1 MARTPRTRRTK
12 HRGNAAGMIE
22 SRGRTGRKPT
32 TTEKG
37 SSARGSSSRG
47 SSSGSS
53 SSGSRKNRFDRAP
66 TWKSAAVRAV
76 IAAAVVYAIST
87 VLLNKHA
94 SALNNLV
101 LVPIVLIVYM
111 PMIYY
116 TDLFLYRRRLRKK
129 AEAR

>member
-1 MARTPRTRRTK
+1 MARNTRTRRTK

-32 TTEKG
+32 ATEKG
-37 SSARGSSSRG
+37 SSDRGGGSRG
-47 SSSGSS
+47 S
-53 SSGSRKNRFDRAP
+53 SSGSRKNRFDKPP

-76 IAAAVVYAIST
+76 VAAAIVYAIST
-87 VLLNKHA
+87 VLLNKHT
-94 SALNNLV
+94 SPLNDLI

>member
-1 MARTPRTRRTK
+1 MARNTRSRRTK

-32 TTEKG
+32 AGEKASSSS
-37 SSARGSSSRG
+37 SSARGSSR
-47 SSSGSS
+47 SGS
-53 SSGSRKNRFDRAP
+53 GGARKNRYDKPP
-66 TWKSAAVRAV
+66 TWKSALVRAV
-76 IAAAVVYAIST
+76 IAAGIVYAIST
-87 VLLNKHA
+87 LLFNKHT
-94 SALNNLV
+94 SPVTNLL
-101 LVPIVLIVYM
+101 LVPVVLAIYM